1 MKTIAIIPARL
12 GSGRFKNK
20 PLADIC
26 GKTMIQH
33 CYLRTKMSRL
43 LTETVVATPNQEIVE
58 NIKSVGGKAIL
69 TPEFDMC
76 NDRIAWAY
84 NAISKH
90 GDGYDFVI
98 NVQGDQP
105 LVYPEMVDQII
116 ETKIAEPQF
125 KSITMVEPVKSIDDF
140 IDLNRVKVIFSER
153 DNSLIYMS
161 RAGIPSPKTRGIL
174 PEKVYK
180 HVALIGFEPKFL
192 NEFLD
197 FGMTYNETVE
207 GIDYNRVVEMGEKMK
222 VLVTKICTDTV
233 DTPQDLERVQGI
245 MVTDQLW
252 LSKTY

>member
-33 CYLRTKMSRL
+33 CYLRTKLSRL
-43 LTETVVATPNQEIVE
+43 LAETIVATPNQEIVD
-58 NIKSVGGKAIL
+58 NIESVGGKAVL

-84 NAISKH
+84 NSINKN
-90 GDGYDFVI
+90 GKEYDFVI

-116 ETKIAEPQF
+116 VAKMAEPKF
-125 KSITMVEPVKSIDDF
+125 KSITMVEPVTTIDDF
-140 IDLNRVKVIFSER
+140 NDLNRVKVIFSER

-161 RAGIPSPKTRGIL
+161 RAGIPSPKTRGVI

-180 HVALIGFEPKFL
+180 HVALIGFEPNFL

-207 GIDYNRVVEMGEKMK
+207 GIDYNRVVEMGQKMK
-222 VLVTKICTDTV
+222 VLVTDVLTDTV
-233 DTPQDLERVQGI
+233 DTPQDLERVQKI
-245 MVTDQLW
+245 MVLDRLW
-252 LSKTY
+252 LSKSY